1 MNNKTTTYIQ
11 QLYQEEQLRLIE
23 EKWNSFDEYEKVI
36 VVEMLKALHP
46 NKTKLI
52 NESKWYNT
60 LGDIVGI
67 FDPTGIV
74 DIVNGISYWRQG
86 DKLYAILSF
95 ISAIPGL
102 GDVIA
107 KPVVGILKM
116 GGQGVKAFRTAT
128 IAGDAVK
135 IGETAAKMGGP
146 INKLVQTSPK
156 WGEKL
161 IAGLYASIGRVPL
174 LGKRTVKLIE
184 EFINLF
190 INGSKTMK
198 SSEEMLKM
206 AAKAGEG
213 LSMAEKASVMEKLA
227 KESRFTGFRN
237 FGTGKNSYMKYMAS
251 DASLWQKLNAGMPRL
266 FGGNPATRSLMRR
279 TKWYFG
285 LLSTLGFNDYVDP
298 EELIKQTPNIEQKIN
313 EYNKTPQAQSYFAS
327 DFGDTQMGG
336 QQPTQQP
343 QQTTQ
348 STNNKIM
355 GKDPFEMLL
364 GSIFM

>member
-1 MNNKTTTYIQ
+1 MINTTTYIQ
-11 QLYQEEQLRLIE
+11 QLYKEEQTRLTD
-23 EKWNSFDEYEKVI
+23 EKWNSLEDYEKTI
-36 VVEMLKALHP
+36 VVEMLKTIYP
-46 NKTKLI
+46 EKSKLI

-74 DIVNGISYWRQG
+74 DLVNGISYWRQG
-86 DKLYAILSF
+86 DKFFAILSF
-95 ISAIPGL
+95 ISAVPGF
-102 GDVIA
+102 GDIIA
-107 KPVVGILKM
+107 KPIVGLLKM
-116 GGQGVKAFRTAT
+116 GGQGVKAFKAAT
-128 IAGDAVK
+128 LAGDAVK
-135 IGETAAKMGGP
+135 IGETAAKAGGP
-146 INKLVQTSPK
+146 IEKMVQTAPT
-156 WGEKL
+156 WGQKL

-184 EFINLF
+184 EYVNLF

-251 DASLWQKLNAGMPRL
+251 DASFWQKLNAGMPRL

-285 LLSTLGFNDYVDP
+285 LLSMLGFKDYVDP
-298 EELIKQTPNIEQKIN
+298 EEVIKQTPNIEQKIS

-348 STNNKIM
+348 STNSKIM

>member
-1 MNNKTTTYIQ
+1 MDTTKYIQ
-11 QLYQEEQLRLIE
+11 QLYKEEQIRLLD
-23 EKWNSFDEYEKVI
+23 EKWNSLEDYEKTI
-36 VVEMLKALHP
+36 VVEMLKTIYP
-46 NKTKLI
+46 EKSKLI

-86 DKLYAILSF
+86 DKFFAILSF
-95 ISAIPGL
+95 ISAVPGF

-107 KPVVGILKM
+107 KPIVGLLKM
-116 GGQGVKAFRTAT
+116 GGQGVKAFKAAT
-128 IAGDAVK
+128 LAGDAVK
-135 IGETAAKMGGP
+135 IGEAAAKAGGP
-146 INKLVQTSPK
+146 IEKMVKTAPT
-156 WGEKL
+156 WGQKL

-184 EFINLF
+184 EYVNLF

-237 FGTGKNSYMKYMAS
+237 YGTGKNSYMKYMAS
-251 DASLWQKLNAGMPRL
+251 DASFWQKLNAGMPRL

-285 LLSTLGFNDYVDP
+285 LLSTLGFSDYVDP
-298 EELIKQTPNIEQKIN
+298 EQLIKQTPNIEQKIS
-313 EYNKTPQAQSYFAS
+313 EYNKTPQAQSYFVS
-327 DFGDTQMGG
+327 DFGDTQMGV

-343 QQTTQ
+343 QQPTQ
-348 STNNKIM
+348 TSGSKIM
-355 GKDPFEMLL
+355 GKDPFEIML

>member
-1 MNNKTTTYIQ
+1 MINTTTYIQ
-11 QLYQEEQLRLIE
+11 QLYREEQLRLIE
-23 EKWNSFDEYEKVI
+23 EKWNSFDKYEKII
-36 VVEMLKALHP
+36 VVEMLKTIYP
-46 NKTKLI
+46 EKSKLI

-60 LGDIVGI
+60 LGDIAGI

-86 DKLYAILSF
+86 DKLFAILSF
-95 ISAIPGL
+95 ISAIPVL
-102 GDVIA
+102 GDIIA
-107 KPVVGILKM
+107 KPVVGVLKL
-116 GGQGVKAFRTAT
+116 GGEGVKMFKTAT
-128 IAGDAVK
+128 VAGDAVK
-135 IGETAAKMGGP
+135 IGEAAAKVGGP
-146 INKLVQTSPK
+146 IEKLVKTAPK
-156 WGEKL
+156 WSERL

-227 KESRFTGFRN
+227 KESKFTGFRSY
-237 FGTGKNSYMKYMAS
+237 GTGKNSYMKYMTS
-251 DASLWQKLNAGMPRL
+251 DASFWQKLNAGMPRL

-285 LLSTLGFNDYVDP
+285 LLTTLGFSDYVDP
-298 EELIKQTPNIEQKIN
+298 EELVKKTPDLEQKIS

>member
-116 GGQGVKAFRTAT
+116 GGQGVKAFRAAT

-298 EELIKQTPNIEQKIN
+298 EELVKQTPNIEQKIS

>member
-1 MNNKTTTYIQ
+1 MDTTKYIQ
-11 QLYQEEQLRLIE
+11 QLYQEEQFRLME
-23 EKWNSFDEYEKVI
+23 EKWSSLEQHEKII
-36 VVEMLKALHP
+36 VVEMLKTIYP
-46 NKTKLI
+46 EKSKLI

-86 DKLYAILSF
+86 DKFFAILSF
-95 ISAIPGL
+95 ISAVPGF

-107 KPVVGILKM
+107 KPVVGLLKM
-116 GGQGVKAFRTAT
+116 GGQGVKAFKAAT
-128 IAGDAVK
+128 LVGDAVK
-135 IGETAAKMGGP
+135 IGETAAKVGGP
-146 INKLVQTSPK
+146 IGKMVQTAPK

-174 LGKRTVKLIE
+174 LGKRTVRLIE
-184 EFINLF
+184 EYINLF

-198 SSEEMLKM
+198 SSEQMLKM

-237 FGTGKNSYMKYMAS
+237 YGTGKNSYMKYMTS
-251 DASLWQKLNAGMPRL
+251 DASFWQKLNTGMPRL

-298 EELIKQTPNIEQKIN
+298 EELMKQTPNIEQKIS
-313 EYNKTPQAQSYFAS
+313 EYNKTPQAQSFFAS
-327 DFGDTQMGG
+327 DFGDTQMGS
-336 QQPTQQP
+336 

-348 STNNKIM
+348 QTTQTSGSKIM
-355 GKDPFEMLL
+355 GKDPFEIML

>member
-1 MNNKTTTYIQ
+1 MINTTTYIQ
-11 QLYQEEQLRLIE
+11 QLYREEQLRLIE
-23 EKWNSFDEYEKVI
+23 EKWNSFDNYEKII
-36 VVEMLKALHP
+36 VVEMLKTIYP
-46 NKTKLI
+46 EKSKLI

-86 DKLYAILSF
+86 DKLFAILSF
-95 ISAIPGL
+95 ISAIPVL

-107 KPVVGILKM
+107 KPVVGVLKL
-116 GGQGVKAFRTAT
+116 GGEGVKMFKSAT

-135 IGETAAKMGGP
+135 IGEAAAKVGGP
-146 INKLVQTSPK
+146 IEKMVKTAPK

-213 LSMAEKASVMEKLA
+213 LSMAEKSAVLEKLA
-227 KESRFTGFRN
+227 KESKFTGFRN
-237 FGTGKNSYMKYMAS
+237 YGTGKNSYMKYMTS
-251 DASLWQKLNAGMPRL
+251 DASFWQKLNAGMPRL
-266 FGGNPATRSLMRR
+266 FGGNPATRSLIRR

-285 LLSTLGFNDYVDP
+285 LLTTLGFSDYVDP
-298 EELIKQTPNIEQKIN
+298 EELVKKTPNIEQKIS

-327 DFGDTQMGG
+327 DFGDTQMGPQP

-343 QQTTQ
+343 TQ
-348 STNNKIM
+348 SGDMKIM

>member
-116 GGQGVKAFRTAT
+116 GGQGVKAFRAAT

-298 EELIKQTPNIEQKIN
+298 EELIKQTPNIEQKIKIIWKETKPDREKIVHRHIPLKN
-313 EYNKTPQAQSYFAS
+313 YSWSPKIFIFRILLIEYSKNLLAS
-327 DFGDTQMGG
+327 MH
-336 QQPTQQP
+336 
-343 QQTTQ
+343 
-348 STNNKIM
+348 I
-355 GKDPFEMLL
+355 L
-364 GSIFM
+364 